1 MFEDLKEDTSNTIS
15 DDVVQKQLQK
25 IGEWKELFLGLFD
38 VSRELIFILDDVGY
52 IIAINNFGA
61 SSLDYSIEELQG
73 KHFSDLI
80 DPSNLQLVNSS
91 LSLALKND
99 YSFFETPL
107 IDKYEKVNRYQISI
121 KTIKKDDRIIGL
133 LGIGKNVTMQRKIE
147 NELNDLKPKL
157 IEANRLIALERMRS
171 PNQKMMLEELNRMK
185 SEFVSNISHELRTPL
200 ASIVGFSET
209 IASDPNMP
217 AEMKLEFNL
226 IILNEGKRLAKLIND
241 VLDISRMETGRIALN
256 RTKVNIVKLL
266 KKSIDNVNKL
276 ASEKNLN
283 IIYEAPHEEIFIEV
297 DEERLNQAFIAVLE
311 NSIKFSGI
319 GGRIKII
326 LNNLFREVEIIITD
340 TGLGIPE
347 KDIPYLFQKFYRVN
361 RPDSEIPGAGMGLV
375 FVKQIVDLHKGLISI
390 QSEPNK
396 GTSVLIKL
404 LKNYRD

>member
-25 IGEWKELFLGLFD
+25 LGEWKELFLGLFD

-73 KHFSDLI
+73 KHFNDLI

-283 IIYEAPHEEIFIEV
+283 IIY
-297 DEERLNQAFIAVLE
+297 L
-311 NSIKFSGI
+311 S
-319 GGRIKII
+319 
-326 LNNLFREVEIIITD
+326 
-340 TGLGIPE
+340 
-347 KDIPYLFQKFYRVN
+347 
-361 RPDSEIPGAGMGLV
+361 
-375 FVKQIVDLHKGLISI
+375 LIHI
-390 QSEPNK
+390 
-396 GTSVLIKL
+396 
-404 LKNYRD
+404 

>member
-1 MFEDLKEDTSNTIS
+1 MFEEIKEDISNTIS
-15 DDVVQKQLQK
+15 SDIVQEQLQK
-25 IGEWKELFLGLFD
+25 LGEWKELFLGLFD
-38 VSRELIFILDDVGY
+38 VSRELIFILDEIGN
-52 IIAINNFGA
+52 ITAINNFGA
-61 SSLDYSIEELQG
+61 SSLDYSVEELQG

-80 DPSNLQLVNSS
+80 DPSYLQSVNSS

-107 IDKYEKVNRYQISI
+107 IDKYEKVNRFQISI
-121 KTIKKDDRIIGL
+121 KTIKKDNRIIGL
-133 LGIGKNVTMQRKIE
+133 LGIGKNVTLQRKIE

-157 IEANRLIALERMRS
+157 IEANRLINLERMRS

-266 KKSIDNVNKL
+266 KKSIDNVNSQ
-276 ASEKNLN
+276 AAEKNLN
-283 IIYEAPHEEIFIEV
+283 IVFETPPEEIIIEV
-297 DEERLNQAFIAVLE
+297 DEERLNQAFIAVIE
-311 NSIKFSGI
+311 NAIKFSSN

-326 LNNLFREVEIIITD
+326 LNNLFREVEIIVTD

-347 KDIPYLFQKFYRVN
+347 KDMPYLFQKFYRVN
-361 RPDSEIPGAGMGLV
+361 RPESEIAGAGMGLV